1 MASWNTSGNTQQIPN
16 DTMLNA
22 IGSNLFA
29 QKSTMPDDKRVMTKQ
44 RANEYVWINT
54 AHSSY
59 AAKTSNQLVAK
70 QDLVSSVGSYTAY
83 YHASSCDQAC
93 NIGTATTV
101 YTYDLGIDGT
111 IWADSNLLTP
121 AADGHYRIGS
131 TCYYQSTPTVA
142 CGSATT
148 YAGGAGFASYTIT
161 LGSGF
166 GIVTLS
172 YNAQTVPDRFRVVWN
187 GQEIINTGF
196 VGNSFYNTALNN
208 AGFPSVV
215 GGGVGSSQFFKQL
228 TSPVTA
234 IVYVDAPLSNTQW
247 SFTLSCPT

>member
-1 MASWNTSGNTQQIPN
+1 MASWSTSGNTQQIPN

-29 QKSTMPDDKRVMTKQ
+29 QKSTIPQDKRVMTKQ

-59 AAKTSNQLVAK
+59 AAKASNQLVAK
-70 QDLVSSVGSYTAY
+70 QDLVSNVGTYTAY

-101 YTYDLGIDGT
+101 YTYDLAIDGT
-111 IWADSNLLTP
+111 LWGDSNLFTP
-121 AADGHYRIGS
+121 AADGYYRIGS
-131 TCYYQSTPTVA
+131 TCYYQSTPVTP

-148 YAGGAGFASYTIT
+148 YSGGPGFASYTIT
-161 LGSGF
+161 LGSGT
-166 GIVTLS
+166 GTVNLS
-172 YNAQTVPDRFRVVWN
+172 FTAYTIPDRWRVIWN
-187 GQEIINTGF
+187 GEEVINTGF
-196 VGNSFYNTALNN
+196 RGDSSYNAALNA

-215 GGGVGSSQFFKQL
+215 GGGSGNASFYKLLSSP
-228 TSPVTA
+228 TTA
-234 IVYVDAPLSNTQW
+234 IVYIDAPLTNTAW
-247 SFTLSCPT
+247 EFTLSCPT